1 MLDIHIKQYIRDY
14 LNGKMQEQR
23 QLSRVYRT
31 VPAIIIRD
39 DELETFIDEFWIHLQ
54 DSAHKNAQNETTR
67 TGESAPGGSGE
78 GDKQT
83 TE

>member
-54 DSAHKNAQNETTR
+54 DSAQKR
-67 TGESAPGGSGE
+67 T
-78 GDKQT
+78 K
-83 TE
+83 